1 MFAYRRWVDRF
12 SVMGI
17 FEVADGYSKLWKSE
31 LLELELKLAF
41 LQLGLDCQM
50 LIN

>member
-17 FEVADGYSKLWKSE
+17 FEVADGYSKL
-31 LLELELKLAF
+31 
-41 LQLGLDCQM
+41 
-50 LIN
+50 